1 MIDKMKIIRDLWH
14 LERNIVSPGID
25 QAFDYLKHL
34 LPMQIHEFPT
44 GEPVW
49 TWIIPDAWEC
59 HAAWLETVD
68 GHHLIDYMENP
79 LHVIS
84 YSLPFEG
91 EVSREELFSHLHTHP
106 TLPDA
111 IPFVFKYY
119 DRDWGLCTTQ
129 IQKESLID
137 PVYRVCIRTSFKPS
151 TLKVAEIT
159 VPGESKDCFVLV
171 AHLCHPYQVNDDMP
185 GVAVIMDLAEKMLS
199 GLKPYYTYRFLILPE
214 TIGSVA
220 WLSHNEGLFHD
231 MVGGLFLE
239 MLGNDSPHAL
249 QHSFFP
255 DSQVDKVFRS
265 ALLTNDPL
273 SYQASYRTVINND
286 ERQFNAPGVRVP
298 MLSISRVEPPGSST
312 RPYREYHSSFDTPD
326 IISQDR
332 LDDSSAIINNLLS
345 AFDQNQYVVNQ
356 FKGEIFCSGQKI
368 WIDYHV
374 NPEGHRRLFNIME
387 RCDGEHTVADIAC
400 ALDISFHAVFEVVSL
415 LLDRNLVSLSR
426 TPVITDPHRMEG

>member
-1 MIDKMKIIRDLWH
+1 MIDKMTIISDLWH

-25 QAFDYLKHL
+25 QAFNYLKNL
-34 LPMQIHEFPT
+34 LPMTIHEYPT
-44 GEPVW
+44 GEPIW
-49 TWIIPDAWEC
+49 TWIIPESWEC
-59 HAAWLETVD
+59 HEAWLETID
-68 GHHLIDYMENP
+68 GQRLLDYKDNP

-84 YSLPFEG
+84 YSLPYEG
-91 EVSREELFSHLHTHP
+91 EVSREVLFSHLHTHP

-129 IQKESLID
+129 KQKESLTD
-137 PVYRVCIRTSFKPS
+137 PVYRICIRTTFTPS
-151 TLKVAEIT
+151 TLKVAEII
-159 VPGESKDCFVLV
+159 VPGVSKECFVLV
-171 AHLCHPYQVNDDMP
+171 AHLCHPNQVNDDLP
-185 GVAVIMDLAEKMLS
+185 GVAVLIDLAEKMRS
-199 GLKPYYTYRFLILPE
+199 GQIPYYTYRFLILPE

-220 WLSHNEGLFHD
+220 WLSHNETLLPD

-239 MLGNDSPHAL
+239 MLGNDSSHAL
-249 QHSFFP
+249 QHSFLP

-265 ALLTNDPL
+265 ALPAYDTQ
-273 SYQASYRTVINND
+273 SYQAPYRTVINND

-298 MLSISRVEPPGSST
+298 MLSISRVEPSGSST

-326 IISQDR
+326 IVSPDR
-332 LDDSSAIINNLLS
+332 LDNSSQVIFQLIS

-368 WIDYHV
+368 WIDYHI

-387 RCDGEHTVADIAC
+387 RCDGEHTIADIAC
-400 ALDISFHAVFEVVSL
+400 DLEIRFQAVFEVVSL

-426 TPVITDPHRMEG
+426 NPVVTDPHRM

>member
-1 MIDKMKIIRDLWH
+1 MIDKMTIISDLWH

-25 QAFDYLKHL
+25 QAFDYLKNL
-34 LPMQIHEFPT
+34 LPMTIHEYQT

-49 TWIIPDAWEC
+49 TWTIPEAWEC
-59 HAAWLETVD
+59 HEAWLETID
-68 GHHLIDYMENP
+68 GRRLLDYNDNP

-91 EVSREELFSHLHTHP
+91 MISREELSTHLHTHP
-106 TLPDA
+106 KLPDA

-129 IQKESLID
+129 RQKESLSD
-137 PVYRVCIRTSFKPS
+137 PVYRVCIRTSFTPS
-151 TLKVAEIT
+151 TLKVAEII
-159 VPGESKDCFVLV
+159 VPGVSKECFVLV
-171 AHLCHPYQVNDDMP
+171 AHLCHPNQVNDDMP
-185 GVAVIMDLAEKMLS
+185 GVAVIMDLAEKMRS
-199 GLKPYYTYRFLILPE
+199 GQKPYFTYRFLILPE

-220 WLSHNEGLFHD
+220 WLSHNESLFPD

-239 MLGNDSPHAL
+239 MLGNDSSHAL

-265 ALLTNDPL
+265 ALLALDPQ
-273 SYQASYRTVINND
+273 SYHAPYRTVINND
-286 ERQFNAPGVRVP
+286 ERQFNSPGVKVP

-312 RPYREYHSSFDTPD
+312 RPYREYHSSFDTPE
-326 IISQDR
+326 IITQDR
-332 LDDSSAIINNLLS
+332 LENSSQVIHQLLA

-368 WIDYHV
+368 WIDYRI

-387 RCDGEHTVADIAC
+387 RCDGEHTIADIAC
-400 ALDISFHAVFEVVSL
+400 DLEISFQAVFEVVSL
-415 LLDRNLVSLSR
+415 LLDRKLAALSR
-426 TPVITDPHRMEG
+426 TPVITDPHRM